1 MSKSDFDKNGV
12 DQSGTHWM
20 QYAALAFSAF
30 AVYTT
35 WAYYNDA
42 SFHYFVV
49 KIFKFLNCNGYNPI
63 SYCVMRWK
71 TNY

>member
-1 MSKSDFDKNGV
+1 MSKSDFDNNGV
-12 DQSGTHWM
+12 DQSGIHWL

-30 AVYTT
+30 AIYTT

-49 KIFKFLNCNGYNPI
+49 KMFKFLNCSGYNPI
-63 SYCVMRWK
+63 SYCAMRWK
-71 TNY
+71 AAY